1 MADSHESV
9 APPIFSRIVHL
20 GDGGQALSGRIDA
33 SEAECQALAKQL
45 GIQSLASLGF
55 DYRLQP
61 IASER
66 FRLTGRI
73 DAHLTQLCIVTLEP
87 VAEHVDE
94 EVTLECWP
102 QEQIEA
108 DDSGK
113 ADAPGFGDLPDD
125 PPVPIIDG
133 KVDLGALAAEIL
145 ASAINPYP
153 RKDEA
158 EFVWDD
164 PKDAANP
171 ASGPFGD
178 LAKWKPR

>member
-9 APPIFSRIVHL
+9 APPILSRIVHL
-20 GDGGQALSGRIDA
+20 GDGGKALSGRIDA
-33 SEAECQALAKQL
+33 SEAECRALARQF

-61 IASER
+61 IACER

-73 DAHLTQLCIVTLEP
+73 DARLIQLCIVTLEP
-87 VAEHVDE
+87 VPEHVDE
-94 EVTLECWP
+94 DVTLECWP
-102 QEQIEA
+102 QAQIEA
-108 DDSGK
+108 DDSDS
-113 ADAPGFGDLPDD
+113 AVAPVFGDLPDD
-125 PPVPIIDG
+125 PPAPIIDG
-133 KVDLGALAAEIL
+133 KIDLGALATEIL

-171 ASGPFGD
+171 ASGPFSD

>member
-33 SEAECQALAKQL
+33 SEAECLALAKQF
-45 GIQSLASLGF
+45 GIQSLAGLGF

-66 FRLTGRI
+66 FHLTGRI
-73 DAHLTQLCIVTLEP
+73 DARLTQLCIVTLEP

-94 EVTLECWP
+94 EVALECWP

-108 DDSGK
+108 DGSDS
-113 ADAPGFGDLPDD
+113 ADAPVFGELPDD

-158 EFVWDD
+158 EFAWDD